1 MLIQTAGNSTPY
13 CVFQRFL
20 SMKMFLRSLVP
31 LWLLCCFAGCG
42 NGPASESTVSQT
54 EAGYETGL
62 KAFEEGDFNSAESTL
77 AAAISNGTL
86 QPDLTESAIRTL
98 ARARVALGKLPEA
111 EADLKQLQ
119 AGAMEMDQFWV
130 AMAELELKK
139 GNNAEAKKAIQQAR
153 TTNPRLVLPKP
164 LASL

>member
-1 MLIQTAGNSTPY
+1 MK
-13 CVFQRFL
+13 L
-20 SMKMFLRSLVP
+20 SPRSLIP
-31 LWLLCCFAGCG
+31 LCLLCCLAGCG
-42 NGPASESTVSQT
+42 SGPASESTVSQT
-54 EAGYETGL
+54 EASYETGL
-62 KAFEEGDFNSAESTL
+62 KAFEAGDFNSAESQL

-86 QPDLTESAIRTL
+86 QPDLSESAIRTL

-139 GNNAEAKKAIQQAR
+139 GNNADAKKAIQQAR
-153 TTNPRLVLPKP
+153 AANPRVVLPKP

>member
-1 MLIQTAGNSTPY
+1 
-13 CVFQRFL
+13 
-20 SMKMFLRSLVP
+20 MKMFLRSLVP
-31 LWLLCCFAGCG
+31 LWLLCCLAGCG